1 MGESSQAKTRR
12 ASTHAIALTLAAL
25 VSAPA
30 LAEEDRAGTD
40 AELTRISK
48 ALEAKGY
55 SEVRDLEV
63 DDGRFEVDARNPQ
76 GEAVDLELDI
86 KTLEILH
93 EDRD

>member
-1 MGESSQAKTRR
+1 MGESTQSRVVRTF
-12 ASTHAIALTLAAL
+12 ALSML
-25 VSAPA
+25 VFASAPA
-30 LAEEDRAGTD
+30 LATDDRAGTD
-40 AELTRISK
+40 EELARVSE
-48 ALEAKGY
+48 ALAAKGY

-76 GEAVDLELDI
+76 NQPVDLELDM